1 MPGVDQAVEAAA
13 RSSEG
18 WVAVLLVVIVASTFT
33 FFGFV
38 IKKVMQAADIREA
51 KLTEE
56 VRELQAIVRERL
68 FAVVSQNSEAIGK
81 MLSAA
86 DSIVRAADRMTA
98 TLDKFTHI
106 LDVRP
111 CLLPSVE
118 QRRLLKEFEDAES
131 EK

>member
-38 IKKVMQAADIREA
+38 IKKLMQAADVREA
-51 KLTEE
+51 KLSAE
-56 VRELQAIVRERL
+56 VADLQAMVRERL
-68 FAVVSQNSEAIGK
+68 FAVISQNSEAIGR
-81 MLSAA
+81 MLAA
-86 DSIVRAADRMTA
+86 SDSIVRAADRMTA

-111 CLLPSVE
+111 CLLPSAE
-118 QRRLLKEFEDAES
+118 QRRLLKEFEDEA
-131 EK
+131 K